1 MNPKFKPMLA
11 CECSDL
17 SQVKF
22 PIMASSK
29 LDGIRCT
36 IFGGVAYSRSLK
48 PIPNKFVQSWAKEN
62 AWNLE
67 GFDGELILGNP
78 NEEAVFNRTTSFV
91 MSHDKV
97 EDFSFWVFDLVT
109 EDTSKT
115 RQEAL
120 ESIFSS
126 KVIPRCQLLKQT
138 LVNSPEEL
146 EAFEEKQ
153 LQEGFEGTMLKDP
166 QGLYKFGRST
176 IKGGQLL
183 KRKVFVDS
191 EFEVVGYEP
200 KYHNTN
206 EATTNELGRTERS
219 SSKEGLV
226 ALEQLGSLTLKT
238 AEGKVF
244 SVGSGFDDAMRNQ
257 FWSEKETL
265 IGKYAKVKYFP
276 IGMLYGIPR
285 LPIFLGFRDEI
296 DMGG

>member
-1 MNPKFKPMLA
+1 MNPKYKPMLA
-11 CECSDL
+11 CECSAI

-22 PIMASSK
+22 PILASSK

-48 PIPNKFVQSWAKEN
+48 PIPNKFVQSWAREN
-62 AWNLE
+62 AFNLE

-109 EDTSKT
+109 DDTSKT

-126 KVIPRCQLLKQT
+126 KVIPRCQLLKQK
-138 LVNSPEEL
+138 LVNSPAEL
-146 EAFEEKQ
+146 ESFEEQQ

-238 AEGKVF
+238 TEGKVF

-257 FWSEKETL
+257 FWSEKESL

-285 LPIFLGFRDEI
+285 LPIFLGFRDKLDIGE
-296 DMGG
+296 

>member
-1 MNPKFKPMLA
+1 MLDKFKPMLA
-11 CECSDL
+11 CECTDL
-17 SQVKF
+17 TQVKF

-48 PIPNKFVQSWAKEN
+48 PIPNKFVQSWAREN
-62 AWNLE
+62 AFNLE

-120 ESIFSS
+120 ESIFSI

-244 SVGSGFDDAMRNQ
+244 SVGSGFDDTMRNQ
-257 FWSEKETL
+257 FWSEKENL

-296 DMGG
+296 DMGE

>member
-11 CECSDL
+11 CECSAI
-17 SQVKF
+17 SQLKF
-22 PIMASSK
+22 PILASSK

-36 IFGGVAYSRSLK
+36 IFNGVAYSRSLK

-109 EDTSKT
+109 DDTSKT

-126 KVIPRCQLLKQT
+126 KVIPRCHLLKQT
-138 LVNSPEEL
+138 LVNSPGEL
-146 EAFEEKQ
+146 ESFEEQQ
-153 LQEGFEGTMLKDP
+153 LQEGFEGTMIKDP

-238 AEGKVF
+238 TEGKVF

-257 FWSEKETL
+257 FWSEKESL

-285 LPIFLGFRDEI
+285 LPIFLGFRDKI
-296 DMGG
+296 DMGE

>member
-1 MNPKFKPMLA
+1 MKDKFKPMLA
-11 CECSDL
+11 CECSDI

-22 PIMASSK
+22 PILASSK

-36 IFGGVAYSRSLK
+36 IFSGVAYSRSLK
-48 PIPNKFVQSWAKEN
+48 PIPNKFVQTWAKEN
-62 AWNLE
+62 AKDLE

-97 EDFSFWVFDLVT
+97 EDFSFWVFDLVN
-109 EDTSKT
+109 EDASKT

-120 ESIFSS
+120 ESIFSN

-138 LVNSPEEL
+138 LVNSPTEL
-146 EAFEEKQ
+146 ESFEEQQ
-153 LQEGFEGTMLKDP
+153 LQEGFEGTMIKDP

-238 AEGKVF
+238 TEGKVF

-257 FWSEKETL
+257 FWSEKESL

-285 LPIFLGFRDEI
+285 LPIFLGFRDKLDIGE
-296 DMGG
+296 

>member
-1 MNPKFKPMLA
+1 MFPKFKPMLA
-11 CECSDL
+11 CECSDI

-22 PIMASSK
+22 PILASSK

-62 AWNLE
+62 ACNLE

-78 NEEAVFNRTTSFV
+78 SEEAVFNRTTSFV

-109 EDTSKT
+109 DDTSKT

-120 ESIFSS
+120 ESIFAS
-126 KVIPRCQLLKQT
+126 KGIPRCQLLKQT
-138 LVNSPEEL
+138 LVNSPKEL
-146 EAFEEKQ
+146 ETFEEKQ
-153 LQEGFEGTMLKDP
+153 LQHGFEGTMLKDP

-183 KRKVFVDS
+183 KRKVFVDD

-219 SSKEGLV
+219 SCKEGLV

-238 AEGKVF
+238 KEGKVF

-257 FWSEKETL
+257 FWTEKESL
-265 IGKYAKVKYFP
+265 IGKFAKVKYFP
-276 IGMLYGIPR
+276 IGMIYGIPR
-285 LPIFLGFRDEI
+285 LPIFLGFRDKI
-296 DMGG
+296 DMGE

>member
-11 CECSDL
+11 CECSDIT
-17 SQVKF
+17 QVKF

-62 AWNLE
+62 AFNLE

-109 EDTSKT
+109 DDTSKT

-126 KVIPRCQLLKQT
+126 KVIPRCRLLKQT
-138 LVNSPEEL
+138 LVSSPEEL
-146 EAFEEKQ
+146 ESFEEEQ

-166 QGLYKFGRST
+166 HGLYKFGRST
-176 IKGGQLL
+176 VKGGQLL

-238 AEGKVF
+238 AEGKIF

-257 FWSEKETL
+257 FWSEKENL

-285 LPIFLGFRDEI
+285 LPIFLGFRDKI
-296 DMGG
+296 DMGE

>member
-1 MNPKFKPMLA
+1 M
-11 CECSDL
+11 
-17 SQVKF
+17 
-22 PIMASSK
+22 
-29 LDGIRCT
+29 
-36 IFGGVAYSRSLK
+36 
-48 PIPNKFVQSWAKEN
+48 
-62 AWNLE
+62 
-67 GFDGELILGNP
+67 
-78 NEEAVFNRTTSFV
+78 
-91 MSHDKV
+91 
-97 EDFSFWVFDLVT
+97 
-109 EDTSKT
+109 
-115 RQEAL
+115 
-120 ESIFSS
+120 
-126 KVIPRCQLLKQT
+126 LKQT
-138 LVNSPEEL
+138 LVNSPAEL
-146 EAFEEKQ
+146 ESFEEEQ
-153 LQEGFEGTMLKDP
+153 LQEGFEGTMIKDP

-238 AEGKVF
+238 TEGKVF

-257 FWSEKETL
+257 FWSEKGSL

-285 LPIFLGFRDEI
+285 LPIFLGFRDKLDIGE
-296 DMGG
+296 

>member
-1 MNPKFKPMLA
+1 MKDKFKPMLA
-11 CECSDL
+11 CECSDI

-22 PIMASSK
+22 PILASSK

-36 IFGGVAYSRSLK
+36 IFNGVAYSRSLK

-62 AWNLE
+62 AQALE

-97 EDFSFWVFDLVT
+97 EDFSFWVFDLVN

-115 RQEAL
+115 RQEVL

-126 KVIPRCQLLKQT
+126 KVIPRCHLLKQT
-138 LVNSPEEL
+138 LVNSPTEL
-146 EAFEEKQ
+146 ESFEEQQ

-238 AEGKVF
+238 TEGKIF

-257 FWSEKETL
+257 FWSEKESL

-285 LPIFLGFRDEI
+285 LPIFLGFRDKL
-296 DMGG
+296 DMGE

>member
-11 CECSDL
+11 CECSDI

-22 PIMASSK
+22 PILASSK

-36 IFGGVAYSRSLK
+36 IFNGVAYSRSLK

-62 AWNLE
+62 AKDLE

-109 EDTSKT
+109 DDTSKT

-126 KVIPRCQLLKQT
+126 KVIPRCQLLNQT
-138 LVNSPEEL
+138 LVNSPGEL

-183 KRKVFVDS
+183 KRKVFVDA

-238 AEGKVF
+238 AEGKIF
-244 SVGSGFDDAMRNQ
+244 SVGSGFDDTMRNQ
-257 FWSEKETL
+257 FWGEKETL

-285 LPIFLGFRDEI
+285 LPIFLGFRHEI
-296 DMGG
+296 DMGE